1 MQNKTFITKN
11 TLNLQGRILDLTIPK
26 VMGILNVTPD
36 SFYSSSRLITEKDLL
51 TRAEKM
57 LAEGASILDVGGYS
71 SRPGASE
78 IPEAEE
84 HERISIAVKAL
95 IKEFPKALISV
106 DTFRSNIAMHA
117 VQEGAAMINDISGGM
132 LDPCMIETVIR
143 LKVPYILMHMRGTPQ
158 TMNTETTYDNLVKEV
173 INYFHEKI
181 FILQTGGMND
191 ILLDPGLGFAKT
203 IDQNFELLHKL
214 EHFKIFKKPIVVGVS
229 RKSMIWKSLHSSADQ
244 ALNGTTVLNSLA
256 LSKGASILRVHD
268 VKEAIE
274 AITLYQ
280 KTMKHGD

>member
-1 MQNKTFITKN
+1 VQNKTFITKK
-11 TLNLQGRILDLTIPK
+11 TLNLQGRILDLAVPR

-36 SFYSSSRLITEKDLL
+36 SFYSSSRLTTELDLL

-84 HERISIAVKAL
+84 HERISIALKAL

-106 DTFRSNIAMHA
+106 DTFRSSVAMHA

-132 LDPCMIETVIR
+132 LAPRMIETVTR
-143 LKVPYILMHMRGTPQ
+143 LKIPYILMHMRGTPQ
-158 TMNTETTYDNLVKEV
+158 TMTSETTYGNLVKDV
-173 INYFHEKI
+173 IDYFHAKI
-181 FILQTGGMND
+181 AILQEGGMKD
-191 ILLDPGLGFAKT
+191 ILLDPGFGFAKT

-214 EHFKIFKKPIVVGVS
+214 EHFRLFEKPLVVGIS
-229 RKSMIWKSLHSSADQ
+229 RKSMIWKSLDSSADQ
-244 ALNGTTVLNSLA
+244 ALNGTTVLNTLA

-268 VKEAIE
+268 VKEAFE